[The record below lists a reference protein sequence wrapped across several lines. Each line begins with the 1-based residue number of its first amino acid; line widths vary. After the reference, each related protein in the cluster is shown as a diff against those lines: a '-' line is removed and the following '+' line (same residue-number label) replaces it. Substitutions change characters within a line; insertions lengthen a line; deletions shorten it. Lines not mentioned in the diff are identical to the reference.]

1 MTGTNKYNRNFL
13 QATGLKRAGRIDL
26 RLFQYASNVGDG
38 YGGLLYMIYK
48 LIGGLF
54 HGFVIEGCEYN
65 GSDTIS
71 AGYVLH
77 NGAVVQVASQN
88 KTLNNDEWLYV
99 GSDGIAV
106 VTGTEATALENVAIY
121 MKDTGGTGF
130 DIRFKMTDNMFQM
143 YELILRDNLTVN
155 GIVDFDKTLNVDG
168 NATFQSEVDINGQT
182 NLDEVDIDNTNPVDI
197 SGGLTVHGTIIVDT
211 NLNVD
216 GIANLDNTDIDG
228 TLDVSGTV
236 DFHSDLDMNNT
247 DLKNIKAIDGNGDA
261 IIFND
266 DIDLNQNDMTN
277 IVNLYG
283 YSTNS
288 IVLQSN
294 LNVNAKNLEN
304 INDLDVNGNA
314 DIEGTVDINDVL
326 TVHSGIVMSTSN
338 ISGVKEIIFTEDPSV
353 DHTVSAITSLVQI
366 DFATVAFGD
375 VLIMSSDGHY
385 DGAKADAEGTLPAL
399 VMSLETS
406 SGSNKKVLHSGYVR
420 DNTWAWTPGDLI
432 YVDPNTVGKITSTK
446 PTTAGDFIQVLGY
459 AVTAD
464 IMHFNPEKLYAELL

>member
-71 AGYVLH
+71 AGYILH
-77 NGAVVQVASQN
+77 DGAVVQVASQN
-88 KTLNNDEWLYV
+88 KTLNSSEWLYL

-106 VTGTEATALENVAIY
+106 VTGTEATALANVAIY
-121 MKDTGGTGF
+121 MKDSVGAGS

-168 NATFQSEVDINGQT
+168 NVTFQSEFDVDGQT
-182 NLDEVDIDNTNPVDI
+182 NLDEVDIDNINPVDI
-197 SGGLTVHGTIIVDT
+197 LGGLTVHGTIIVDT
-211 NLNVD
+211 NIDVD
-216 GIANLDNTDIDG
+216 GIANLDVTDIDG

-236 DFHSDLDMNNT
+236 DVHANIDLNDT
-247 DLKNIKAIDGNGDA
+247 DLKNVKAIDGNGDA

-266 DIDLNQNDMTN
+266 DLDINQKNITN

-283 YSTNS
+283 YSSNS
-288 IVLQSN
+288 IVLQDN

-304 INDLDVNGNA
+304 INGLDVNGNA

-326 TVHSGIVMSTSN
+326 TVHSGIVMSTTN
-338 ISGVKEIIFTEDPSV
+338 ISGIKEIIFTEDPPSNL
-353 DHTVSAITSLVQI
+353 TVSAITSLVYV
-366 DFATVAFGD
+366 DDAGTAFGD
-375 VLIMSSDGHY
+375 VLKMASDSRY
-385 DGAKADAEGTLPAL
+385 DRAQANAEATLPAL
-399 VMSLETS
+399 VMALEAGNGS
-406 SGSNKKVLHSGYVR
+406 SHSVLHSGYVR
-420 DNTWAWTPGDLI
+420 NDAWNWTPGSLL
-432 YVDPNTVGKITSTK
+432 YVHPTSAGDITQSK
-446 PTTAGDFIQVLGY
+446 PTTSGQFIQVIGY

-464 IMHFNPEKLYAELL
+464 VIHFNPEKLYAELL